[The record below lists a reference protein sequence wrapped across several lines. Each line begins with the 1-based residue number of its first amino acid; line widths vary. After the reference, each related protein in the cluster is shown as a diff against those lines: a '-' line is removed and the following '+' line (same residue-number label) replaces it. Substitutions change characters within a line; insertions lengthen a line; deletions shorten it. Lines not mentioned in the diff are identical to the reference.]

1 MVLWQHRLFAGC
13 SRNLRLT
20 SSILIILHHT
30 KMNTDIN
37 TIKSSVL
44 ALLLGAACIIPGPA
58 ISKPLNAKCLLIID
72 GTTRMNSKCSFTSD
86 SDSDLFSDE
95 KLLVV
100 CPDGRSVEYSLCYGV
115 EQRVASQ
122 GVFGYLFRRG
132 NSGDLCWNE
141 GTMRKASPC
150 FDGLRR
156 NGACWESKSVKNR
169 HLESWHQVKFCAWA
183 L

>member
-1 MVLWQHRLFAGC
+1 MRPPLC
-13 SRNLRLT
+13 
-20 SSILIILHHT
+20 HHKT
-30 KMNTDIN
+30 MN
-37 TIKSSVL
+37 SAQSGVL
-44 ALLLGAACIIPGPA
+44 ALLLGAAYIIPGPA
-58 ISKPLNAKCLLIID
+58 VSKPLNAKCLLVID
-72 GTTRMNSKCSFTSD
+72 GTTRMSSKCSFSSD
-86 SDSDLFSDE
+86 SDSDSFSDE

-100 CPDGRSVEYSLCYGV
+100 CPDGRSVVHSSCYGY
-115 EQRVASQ
+115 EQRVATQ
-122 GVFGYLFRRG
+122 GVFGFLFRRG

-156 NGACWESKSVKNR
+156 SGACWESASAKNR